1 MNPDER
7 RVAAK
12 QSLEA
17 RYTRVNKLKED
28 RELRKQNLQQK
39 MEEMQL
45 DADKQTQAVELHNRT
60 ETQHLR
66 AQRLKLTVADFDQL
80 DIIGRGAFGEVRLCK
95 EKTSGNIFA
104 MKKLK
109 KAEMVLKGQV
119 QHVHAE
125 LEVMSEADET
135 NEWVVKLHYSFQD
148 DEFLYLVMEYV
159 PGGDMMSLLMK
170 RDVLTEEETRF
181 YVAQTILAIDS
192 LHTRGYIHRDLK
204 PDNLL
209 LDLEGHIKLSDFGLV
224 KSLAQTKLK
233 FYTPGGAGTLANT
246 SGGDGGADGA
256 AASSDGTALEQ
267 MSAEQGA
274 RKEGWESMS
283 RRERMATWNRNRKA
297 VIWSTVGTP
306 DYMAPEILFEIGYNK
321 DCDFWSLGVVVYEM
335 LVGYPPFYGDDPL
348 VTCRKILCFKETLQ
362 FPPEASLSAQ
372 AEHLI
377 RSLLCDREERL
388 GRNGA
393 DEIKQHP
400 FFAGI
405 DWSSLR
411 SPGAAPFKP
420 QVESATDTSHF
431 DKFEEKDEAAPP
443 GTTPPGSARGDDL
456 AFLGYQYKRYPSCSD
471 ILLNAIGES
480 GDSAEPSARWSAGS
494 SAVSPLAAGTVAGA
508 AAASTGAGGSVG
520 ASDTEAADEDRG
532 GGAAGAAEA
541 PSPPP

>member
-1 MNPDER
+1 MNPDEKR
-7 RVAAK
+7 IAAK
-12 QSLEA
+12 QCLEA
-17 RYTRVNKLKED
+17 KYTRVNKLKED
-28 RELRKQNLQQK
+28 REMRKQNLRAK

-45 DADKQTQAVELHNRT
+45 DPEKQQEAEALHDRNET
-60 ETQHLR
+60 EHLR
-66 AQRLKLTVADFDQL
+66 SQRLKLTVQDFDQL
-80 DIIGRGAFGEVRLCK
+80 DIIGRGAFGEVRLCR
-95 EKTSGNIFA
+95 EKTSSNIYA

-148 DEFLYLVMEYV
+148 EEFLYLVMEYI

-181 YVAQTILAIDS
+181 YAAQTILAIDS

-233 FYTPGGAGTLANT
+233 FYTPGGAGTLVN
-246 SGGDGGADGA
+246 SGGDGSNGG
-256 AASSDGTALEQ
+256 SALEQ
-267 MSAEQGA
+267 MSAEQ
-274 RKEGWESMS
+274 KEGGWEGMS

-297 VIWSTVGTP
+297 AIWSTVGTP

-321 DCDFWSLGVVVYEM
+321 DCDWWSLGVVIYEM

-348 VTCRKILCFKETLQ
+348 VTCRKILCFNETLQ
-362 FPPEASLSAQ
+362 FPPEAPLSAH
-372 AEHLI
+372 AESLI

-388 GRNGA
+388 GKEGA
-393 DEIKQHP
+393 EQIKGHP
-400 FFAGI
+400 FFNGI

-411 SPGAAPFKP
+411 CAGAAPFKP
-420 QVESATDTSHF
+420 HVESATDTSHF
-431 DKFEEKDEAAPP
+431 DKFEERPPNEPGAAV
-443 GTTPPGSARGDDL
+443 GDTDSRISDTDL

-471 ILLNAIGES
+471 VVLNAVSES
-480 GDSAEPSARWSAGS
+480 SDRDEPGSGGSRPDRRPSWSAS
-494 SAVSPLAAGTVAGA
+494 SATSPVTA
-508 AAASTGAGGSVG
+508 
-520 ASDTEAADEDRG
+520 
-532 GGAAGAAEA
+532 
-541 PSPPP
+541 SPPPPPPAPPPPPPPDAP